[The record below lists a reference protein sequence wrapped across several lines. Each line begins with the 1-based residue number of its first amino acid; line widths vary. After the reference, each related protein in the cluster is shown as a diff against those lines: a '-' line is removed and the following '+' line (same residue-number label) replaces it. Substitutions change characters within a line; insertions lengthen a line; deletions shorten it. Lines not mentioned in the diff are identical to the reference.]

1 MDSVKFLQN
10 PSRGLVTV
18 ARMICELL
26 SKPKSDYLA
35 FTLVC
40 TLDNALKEMEDA
52 YTYPLFKPPACER
65 GKKQFSSDIK
75 RNYKIIQ
82 IVRAL

>member
-26 SKPKSDYLA
+26 SEPKSDYL
-35 FTLVC
+35 C
-40 TLDNALKEMEDA
+40 LKGQCLKGDERRL
-52 YTYPLFKPPACER
+52 YLPPVQTAC
-65 GKKQFSSDIK
+65 
-75 RNYKIIQ
+75 
-82 IVRAL
+82 V

>member
-26 SKPKSDYLA
+26 SEPKSDYLA

-40 TLDNALKEMEDA
+40 ALDNALKEIKDA
-52 YTYPLFKPPACER
+52 YTYPLFKPPACKR
-65 GKKQFSSDIK
+65 GKK
-75 RNYKIIQ
+75 
-82 IVRAL
+82 

>member
-26 SKPKSDYLA
+26 SEPKSDYLA

-52 YTYPLFKPPACER
+52 YTYPCSNRLRVKEVRNNSALISREI
-65 GKKQFSSDIK
+65 IK
-75 RNYKIIQ
+75 
-82 IVRAL
+82 